1 LTQEEFSTIFR
12 GSAVKRAKWRGMVRN
27 ACVALGNSG
36 VERDSA
42 AGKRVIGLL
51 ERLAGSDDAIIAEHA
66 RWAIARLDGREL
78 NTPSSAD

>member
-1 LTQEEFSTIFR
+1 
-12 GSAVKRAKWRGMVRN
+12 
-27 ACVALGNSG
+27 
-36 VERDSA
+36 
-42 AGKRVIGLL
+42 LL